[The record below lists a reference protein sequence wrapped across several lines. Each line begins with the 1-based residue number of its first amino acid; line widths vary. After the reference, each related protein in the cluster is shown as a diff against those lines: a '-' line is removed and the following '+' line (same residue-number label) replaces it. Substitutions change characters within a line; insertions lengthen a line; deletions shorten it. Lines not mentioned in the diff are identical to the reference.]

1 MTQHYLRFELLAVIF
16 FVFQSLLMIDSEL
29 AKLRAVDGL
38 TQATP
43 ITAARQVPNFIEII
57 CPNEVE
63 MQTIG
68 RTSAKSATDR
78 RTRAGPWRTQ
88 SGPSQHDE
96 PGKLGLL
103 T

>member
-1 MTQHYLRFELLAVIF
+1 
-16 FVFQSLLMIDSEL
+16 MIDSEL

-43 ITAARQVPNFIEII
+43 PITAARKVANFIEII

-78 RTRAGPWRTQ
+78 RTQ
-88 SGPSQHDE
+88 SDPSQRDE